1 MLKCTCRINC
11 GGKIMGKYFAKN
23 RYFTAAAAAACA
35 AVALVSAAAPL
46 AAHANS
52 GPDYYYGTDGTVL
65 YPVDD
70 CPLEVEGELLTFDV
84 QKFPQEFALD
94 GYNSTVTAEYTF
106 FNPSDEDV
114 VVGMLFP
121 FGAV

>member
-1 MLKCTCRINC
+1 MLKCMCRINC
-11 GGKIMGKYFAKN
+11 GGKIMGKYFAKS
-23 RYFTAAAAAACA
+23 RYFMAAAAVAFAAISLFA
-35 AVALVSAAAPL
+35 AAAPL